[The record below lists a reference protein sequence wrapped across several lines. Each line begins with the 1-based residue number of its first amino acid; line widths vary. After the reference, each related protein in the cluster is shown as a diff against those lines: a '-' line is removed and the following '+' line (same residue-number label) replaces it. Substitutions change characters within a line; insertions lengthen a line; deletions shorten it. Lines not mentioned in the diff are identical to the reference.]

1 MSSEKEIILNFL
13 NQYLPLLTL
22 ITFILLIFVYLHHFH
37 FRFTKKE
44 SKILNKVG
52 DFALPLGFFSTLF
65 AATTSLI
72 YSDYLGQFACGLCWF
87 QRVFIYSQVVLFTVA
102 YIKNDLKVFSYSF
115 YLSVV
120 GGIIAIYHQYLQLG
134 YSELVPCPAVSSV
147 VDCAKPTFISY
158 GFVTFPFMSIT
169 LFLFLILLA
178 VAVRYHRK
186 EK

>member
-1 MSSEKEIILNFL
+1 MSPEKEVILNFL
-13 NQYLPLLTL
+13 NQYLPIVTL
-22 ITFILLIFVYLHHFH
+22 ATFILLIFVYLHHFH

-44 SKILNKVG
+44 SKILNKIG
-52 DFALPLGFFSTLF
+52 DFALPLGFFATLF
-65 AATTSLI
+65 AMTMSLI
-72 YSDYLGQFACGLCWF
+72 YSDYLGQLACGLCWF
-87 QRVFIYSQVVLFTVA
+87 QRIFIYSQVVLFAVA

-169 LFLFLILLA
+169 LFMFLILLSIA
-178 VAVRYHRK
+178 VKYHK
-186 EK
+186 K